1 MIQVEL
7 DIHTEMFKIDDEQF
21 REAHNAIIKQSKV
34 WCAKKQFSHKN
45 ETALT
50 LHSIIYSIFCCQSF
64 REKSFL
70 HVMWD

>member
-34 WCAKKQFSHKN
+34 
-45 ETALT
+45 
-50 LHSIIYSIFCCQSF
+50 
-64 REKSFL
+64 
-70 HVMWD
+70 